1 MGGGR
6 LSPGGRVLSQ
16 TEVLGHQSCPEASFV
31 LVTGGNVG
39 ENTRAWIVSVDRPA
53 APSGGTHDICQQLG
67 LQTQPDRGEELVR
80 KYLSSLTNT

>member
-1 MGGGR
+1 MSEGAKGGGR

-39 ENTRAWIVSVDRPA
+39 ENTRAGIVSVDRPA
-53 APSGGTHDICQQLG
+53 TARSGAHDVGQQLR
-67 LQTQPDRGEELVR
+67 LQTQPDRG
-80 KYLSSLTNT
+80 S